1 MLSPG
6 VRNNPFFDC
15 GSFYRVVD
23 NQRQFLHRC
32 GTFFLLL
39 PIIISTDKLLA
50 LAYPLPVFAFL
61 RWLASRS
68 TLAVKQRVSVTLKS
82 CEIAITCSQAQD
94 VLYKDSWT

>member
-39 PIIISTDKLLA
+39 PMA

-61 RWLASRS
+61 RWLGSRS

-82 CEIAITCSQAQD
+82 CEIAITCSRAQD